1 MDLKE
6 VKGLDIRRH
15 PWELARLGALR
26 RILKGTLRDGLK
38 VLDLGCGDGYVA
50 RELFSGF
57 AVPVVAVDSNFTA
70 SDISALS
77 KQGGNIV
84 YQKALEGAGR
94 FDLALLLDVVE
105 HVDDDIGFLKGLV
118 EKRLT
123 KGGRVLI
130 TVPAFNS
137 FFSNHDVF
145 LGHRRRYNLNELT
158 ALARKAGL
166 TVKSSGYLFSSL
178 LLPKAVSLISDKA
191 LGASP
196 EKARGIGDWRGG
208 KALTA
213 FLKAALGIDNA
224 ISLALNRALRIKLPG
239 LTGWVLCEKQR

>member
-6 VKGLDIRRH
+6 VKGLEIRRH

-38 VLDLGCGDGYVA
+38 VLDLGCGDGFVS
-50 RELFSGF
+50 RELFGGL
-57 AVPVVAVDSNFTA
+57 AVPVVAVDSNFTG

-77 KQGGNIV
+77 QQSGNIT
-84 YQKALEGAGR
+84 YQKSLEGAGR

-105 HVDDDIGFLKGLV
+105 HVDDDIGFLKDLV
-118 EKRLT
+118 EKRLS
-123 KGGRVLI
+123 KGGRALI

-137 FFSNHDVF
+137 FFSSHDVF
-145 LGHRRRYNLNELT
+145 LGHRRRYNLDELT

-166 TVKSSGYLFSSL
+166 TVKCSGYLFSSL
-178 LLPKAVSLISDKA
+178 LLPKALSTLAEKA
-191 LGASP
+191 FGASH
-196 EKARGIGDWRGG
+196 EKASGIGNWRGG
-208 KALTA
+208 RALTA
-213 FLKAALGIDNA
+213 FLKAALDIDNA
-224 ISLALNRALRIKLPG
+224 FSLILNRALRIRLPG